1 MRKEGFALSN
11 EIALN
16 DNRKIL
22 IDTMVKDLPLIRK
35 QLKLSQTDLGERLGK
50 KRQTISA
57 IERGVMPLKWDTFLA
72 IMILIEQNIDLINN
86 KNLEF
91 YQSGVKR
98 EMYVEIYR
106 GKKIAQL

>member
-1 MRKEGFALSN
+1 MSN
-11 EIALN
+11 ELVLSG
-16 DNRKIL
+16 NRKIMV
-22 IDTMVKDLPLIRK
+22 DSMVKDLPLIRK

-72 IMILIEQNIDLINN
+72 IMVLVQQNADIISC

-91 YQSGVKR
+91 YQSGVKK

-106 GKKIAQL
+106 GKKIEQL